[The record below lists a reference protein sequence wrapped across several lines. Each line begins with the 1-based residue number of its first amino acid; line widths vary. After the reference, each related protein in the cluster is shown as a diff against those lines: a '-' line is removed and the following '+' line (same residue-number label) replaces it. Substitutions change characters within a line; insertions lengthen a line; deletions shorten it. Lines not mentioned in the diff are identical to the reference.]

1 MNLDV
6 IRWPRVL
13 WLAGVL
19 ILSGCSIVS
28 VDQRTR
34 YRDAEGYFDVS
45 MLEQIKVGET
55 SHSWVVAHFGRPW
68 YREVEA
74 LTGYPEDVQINTWRF
89 EREQQKNTRVLVLFR
104 SRKLEQQFE
113 YLHVVSEG
121 DKVMRAWRDAA
132 VTVDAPRLMA
142 AMGYAKK
149 AVVEERQVVPTEEV
163 ETPSPVAPVENPAV
177 QSVPAPASLSVEDV
191 VAPAPKPASA
201 AAS

>member
-6 IRWPRVL
+6 IRWPRAL

-55 SHSWVVAHFGRPW
+55 SHSWVVTHFGRPW

-132 VTVDAPRLMA
+132 VTVDTSRLMA
-142 AMGYAKK
+142 AMGYSKK
-149 AVVEERQVVPTEEV
+149 AVVEERQVVP
-163 ETPSPVAPVENPAV
+163 VENPAA
-177 QSVPAPASLSVEDV
+177 QNVPPPATLSVEDV
-191 VAPAPKPASA
+191 VAPAPKKPASA
-201 AAS
+201 TAS

>member
-1 MNLDV
+1 MNLDC
-6 IRWPRVL
+6 IRWPRAL
-13 WLAGVL
+13 WLAGILV
-19 ILSGCSIVS
+19 LSGCSVIS

-55 SHSWVVAHFGRPW
+55 SHSWVVTHFGRPW

-89 EREQQKNTRVLVLFR
+89 EREQQKNTRVLLLFR
-104 SRKLEQQFE
+104 SRKLEQQYE
-113 YLHVVSEG
+113 YLHLVSEG
-121 DKVMRAWRDAA
+121 DKVMRVWRDAA

-149 AVVEERQVVPTEEV
+149 AVVEDRQVLPAPGEV
-163 ETPSPVAPVENPAV
+163 LSPVAPVENPAV
-177 QSVPAPASLSVEDV
+177 QSVPPPASLSVEDV

>member
-1 MNLDV
+1 MNLDC
-6 IRWPRVL
+6 IRWPRAL
-13 WLAGVL
+13 WLAGILV
-19 ILSGCSIVS
+19 LSGCSVIS

-55 SHSWVVAHFGRPW
+55 SHSWVVTHFGRPW

-89 EREQQKNTRVLVLFR
+89 EREQQKNTRVLLLFR
-104 SRKLEQQFE
+104 SRKLEQQYE
-113 YLHVVSEG
+113 YLHLVSEG
-121 DKVMRAWRDAA
+121 DKVMRVWRDAA

-149 AVVEERQVVPTEEV
+149 AVVEDRQAVPAAV
-163 ETPSPVAPVENPAV
+163 ENPSSAAPVENPAV
-177 QSVPAPASLSVEDV
+177 QSVPPPASLSVEDV
-191 VAPAPKPASA
+191 AAPAPKPASA
-201 AAS
+201 VAS

>member
-1 MNLDV
+1 MNLDC
-6 IRWPRVL
+6 IRWPRAL
-13 WLAGVL
+13 WLAGILV
-19 ILSGCSIVS
+19 LSGCSVIS

-55 SHSWVVAHFGRPW
+55 SHSWVVTHFGRPW

-89 EREQQKNTRVLVLFR
+89 EREQQKNTRVLLLFR
-104 SRKLEQQFE
+104 SRKLEQQYE
-113 YLHVVSEG
+113 YLHLVSEG
-121 DKVMRAWRDAA
+121 DKVMRVWRDAA

-149 AVVEERQVVPTEEV
+149 AVVEDRQVLPAPGEV
-163 ETPSPVAPVENPAV
+163 LSPAAPVENPAV
-177 QSVPAPASLSVEDV
+177 QSVPPPASLSVEDV

>member
-6 IRWPRVL
+6 IRWPRAL

-55 SHSWVVAHFGRPW
+55 SHSWVVTHFGRPW

-132 VTVDAPRLMA
+132 VTVDTSRLMA
-142 AMGYAKK
+142 AMGYSKK
-149 AVVEERQVVPTEEV
+149 AVVEERQVL
-163 ETPSPVAPVENPAV
+163 PVENPAA
-177 QSVPAPASLSVEDV
+177 QSAPPPATLSVEDV
-191 VAPAPKPASA
+191 VAPAPKKPASA
-201 AAS
+201 TAS

>member
-6 IRWPRVL
+6 IRWPRAL

-55 SHSWVVAHFGRPW
+55 SHSWVVTHFGRPW

-149 AVVEERQVVPTEEV
+149 AVVEERQVVPAAV
-163 ETPSPVAPVENPAV
+163 ETPAPVAPVENPAV

>member
-6 IRWPRVL
+6 IRWPRAL

-19 ILSGCSIVS
+19 VLSGCSIVS

-55 SHSWVVAHFGRPW
+55 SHSWVVTHFGRPW

-132 VTVDAPRLMA
+132 VTVDTSRLMA
-142 AMGYAKK
+142 AMGYPKK
-149 AVVEERQVVPTEEV
+149 AVVEERQVVP
-163 ETPSPVAPVENPAV
+163 VENPAA
-177 QSVPAPASLSVEDV
+177 QSVPPPATLSVEGV
-191 VAPAPKPASA
+191 VAPAPKKPASA
-201 AAS
+201 TAS

>member
-6 IRWPRVL
+6 IRWPRAL

-55 SHSWVVAHFGRPW
+55 SHSWVVTHFGRPW

-132 VTVDAPRLMA
+132 VTVDTSRLMA
-142 AMGYAKK
+142 AMGYPKK
-149 AVVEERQVVPTEEV
+149 AVVEERQVVP
-163 ETPSPVAPVENPAV
+163 VENPAA
-177 QSVPAPASLSVEDV
+177 QSVPPPATLSVEGV
-191 VAPAPKPASA
+191 VAPAPKKPASA
-201 AAS
+201 TAS